1 MLLGRENP
9 RLAREQIDRIYD
21 VSRSWA
27 TKRAVLKLYRA
38 TPAATL
44 AALRPRCDRWTAP
57 RWSSGGPG
65 THTCPANRPSADAR
79 RSRRPK
85 SNCSKAMATG

>member
-1 MLLGRENP
+1 MLPGRENP
-9 RLAREQIDRIYD
+9 RLTREQIDRIDD

-44 AALRPRCDRWTAP
+44 AGPAAPLARPALVIW
-57 RWSSGGPG
+57 GPG
-65 THTCPANRPSADAR
+65 THTCPANRPSASAR